1 MTFSIALPSL
11 NGGAP
16 VTYTFT
22 RQEAAELHRLRL
34 RYRREERRARA
45 KAIAG
50 TNYAALGTDHP
61 ALVAREI
68 ADDMAK
74 AVLAL
79 AGDIERVATW
89 LMQRGKGAEAV
100 AESDAAVAEFHRAKA
115 LAIAFVAAMRRAM
128 SVLRLH
134 RARLAHLIERLEFSA
149 SQFVQVIAPKPMR
162 HLAHHQSA
170 NAPPARI
177 CNASNSFATRPGFTP
192 RKR

>member
-1 MTFSIALPSL
+1 MTFSIALPSV
-11 NGGAP
+11 NGGEQF
-16 VTYTFT
+16 TYTFT
-22 RQEAAELHRLRL
+22 REEVAELHRLRL
-34 RYRREERRARA
+34 MWCRRDRRARA
-45 KAIAG
+45 KALAG

-61 ALVAREI
+61 ALIAREI

-74 AVLAL
+74 AVLAR
-79 AGDIERVATW
+79 AGDIERMATW

-100 AESDAAVAEFHRAKA
+100 AESEAAVAEFHRAKA
-115 LAIAFVAAMRRAM
+115 LAIAFVAAMRHAM

-134 RARLAHLIERLEFSA
+134 RTHLAHLIERLEFFA
-149 SQFVQVIAPKPMR
+149 SPFVQVIAPKPMR

-170 NAPPARI
+170 NAPPAGV